1 MTESNEELIRKIE
14 NMRKEMDSIHR
25 SVSSLRYDSMS
36 AAFREQIGG
45 SFLDIN
51 REAFRNA
58 MGPRDDLSSQS
69 LEMLSQL
76 SAMYDDA
83 IKSYENED
91 PNGGMARLEEL
102 SELISRTSVTV
113 IGKDHIDTLTN
124 VVNKAREQMAL
135 METLRFQVGR
145 PMLRCSCESAFGS
158 IEPEDIE
165 AQLTPLSNAIRLK
178 IMALLYTSAR
188 SFTEIG
194 KELDMQKGHLQ
205 FHMRK
210 LTEAGYVK
218 ADPRTHLYSI
228 EERGFLLI
236 EGLGRLFARLE

>member
-1 MTESNEELIRKIE
+1 
-14 NMRKEMDSIHR
+14 
-25 SVSSLRYDSMS
+25 
-36 AAFREQIGG
+36 
-45 SFLDIN
+45 
-51 REAFRNA
+51 
-58 MGPRDDLSSQS
+58 
-69 LEMLSQL
+69 
-76 SAMYDDA
+76 
-83 IKSYENED
+83 
-91 PNGGMARLEEL
+91 
-102 SELISRTSVTV
+102 V
-113 IGKDHIDTLTN
+113 IGKGHIDTLTN

-218 ADPRTHLYSI
+218 VDPRTHLYSI